1 MRPSSSDRVQM
12 TYSSLSFGDLQ
23 IVVINLWFNLN
34 QLFFH
39 SQFGIHNENT
49 NFWCL
54 CYICISQILGC
65 YLLMVQG
72 KLVVIKEISKI
83 ATNIKK
89 ENKRKTEYEKYF
101 SI

>member
-12 TYSSLSFGDLQ
+12 TNSSLSFGDLQ
-23 IVVINLWFNLN
+23 IVVISLWFNLN

-54 CYICISQILGC
+54 CYICVSNFRLLLINGLGKTSSC
-65 YLLMVQG
+65 Q
-72 KLVVIKEISKI
+72 ISKI

-89 ENKRKTEYEKYF
+89 ENKRKIEYDKYL